1 MSFQFEKLSILLAED
16 VIPMRQIIEGVLRNF
31 GIHNITTA
39 IDGSEA
45 FKKFKKNNHDIII
58 TDWVMHPKDGLE
70 LTHEVRHNPQS
81 PNRMAPIIF
90 VTGYSA
96 WSRVEKARDTGITEF
111 LIKPFTANDLGR
123 RIAHVISNP
132 RDFIETEKFFGP
144 DRRRKTPANYSGP
157 YRREQDEESY
167 SSNTD

>member
-39 IDGSEA
+39 MDGQEA
-45 FKKFKKNNHDIII
+45 FQKFQKNNHDIII
-58 TDWVMHPKDGLE
+58 TDWVMHPVDGLE
-70 LTHEVRHNPQS
+70 LAQQIRHNPQS

-90 VTGYSA
+90 VTGYTA
-96 WSRVEKARDTGITEF
+96 WSRVETARDAAITEF

-123 RIAHVISNP
+123 RITHVISNP
-132 RDFIETEKFFGP
+132 RDFVETSDFFGP
-144 DRRRKTPANYSGP
+144 DRRRRTPVNYSGP
-157 YRREQDEESY
+157 YRREEDEKSY
-167 SSNTD
+167 SGATK